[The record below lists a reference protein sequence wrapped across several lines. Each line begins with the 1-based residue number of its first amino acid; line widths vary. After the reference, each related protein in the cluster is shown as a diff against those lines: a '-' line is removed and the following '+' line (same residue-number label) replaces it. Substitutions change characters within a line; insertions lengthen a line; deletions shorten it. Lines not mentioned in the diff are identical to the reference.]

1 MPTMDEHYSLKEDVM
16 SLTNQYNQLM
26 KQVKT
31 SNESIN
37 NLKDTIKNK
46 EQELEGNLSEMAEIK
61 TRNHDLE

>member
-1 MPTMDEHYSLKEDVM
+1 MPTMDEHYSLKEDVT